1 MDKNLQIINN
11 LEQLVLHY
19 KKDSKLK
26 FKVNAINKALSYIKK
41 YPYQITSG
49 KYAMEHLPSIGKGI
63 AGRIDEIIETGTLQE
78 LPKLANDDTLKALE
92 DLTRIT
98 GLGQARAREL
108 IKQGITSVD
117 KYREAIQEGKV
128 KTTHHIQVG
137 LKYFD
142 DLEEKIPR
150 TEIVEMEKILSQE
163 LKKVDSSAIYNICGS
178 YRRGREFCGDIDVLI
193 TTTKNESCL
202 PVYVDKLTE
211 IGFLKDHLTNKG
223 KKKYMGVCQIGNV
236 GRRIDIRYIDY
247 DAYYAAL
254 IYFTGSKNF
263 NIKIRNLALEQGYS
277 LSEYGLKDKK
287 TGEIICLHS
296 EREVF
301 DLLGIGYTQPLE
313 RDI

>member
-1 MDKNLQIINN
+1 MDKNLKIINN

-49 KYAMEHLPSIGKGI
+49 QYAMEHLPSIGKGI

-117 KYREAIQEGKV
+117 KYREAIQYGKV

-150 TEIVEMEKILSQE
+150 TEIVEMEKILS
-163 LKKVDSSAIYNICGS
+163 KN
-178 YRRGREFCGDIDVLI
+178 LI
-193 TTTKNESCL
+193 L
-202 PVYVDKLTE
+202 
-211 IGFLKDHLTNKG
+211 
-223 KKKYMGVCQIGNV
+223 
-236 GRRIDIRYIDY
+236 
-247 DAYYAAL
+247 YY
-254 IYFTGSKNF
+254 S
-263 NIKIRNLALEQGYS
+263 Q
-277 LSEYGLKDKK
+277 
-287 TGEIICLHS
+287 
-296 EREVF
+296 V
-301 DLLGIGYTQPLE
+301 
-313 RDI
+313 